1 MRLWRP
7 WVLDGDSGALN
18 LSYSPISHADV
29 QLSPA
34 V

>member
-7 WVLDGDSGALN
+7 WALDGDSGALKQ
-18 LSYSPISHADV
+18 SYGPISHTDV